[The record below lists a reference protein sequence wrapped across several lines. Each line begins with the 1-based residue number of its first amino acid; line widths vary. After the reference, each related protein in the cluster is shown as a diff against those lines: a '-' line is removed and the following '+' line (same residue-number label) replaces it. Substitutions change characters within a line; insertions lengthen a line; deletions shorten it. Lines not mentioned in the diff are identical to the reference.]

1 MATGR
6 ITVFGGSGFIGRNL
20 VPLLL
25 RGSAAVRVAV
35 RHPDRLRMAIGPAQA
50 LETTQA
56 DVLDDTAVTDAI
68 ARTDAV
74 VNLVDILTALTRSAH
89 RRCRRVRFPSDRE
102 RHGGHGSLALLVP

>member
-6 ITVFGGSGFIGRNL
+6 ITVSGGSGFIGRNL
-20 VPLLL
+20 VPLLR
-25 RGSAAVRVAV
+25 RGSATVRVAV

-50 LETTQA
+50 LETTLA

-74 VNLVDILTALTRSAH
+74 VNLVGILTALIS
-89 RRCRRVRFPSDRE
+89 RRAGALVSHIFARFVEWNHDS
-102 RHGGHGSLALLVP
+102 